1 MNYADEIKRQVSMLD
16 VSERYGLQANN
27 NGFASC
33 PFHNEKTP
41 SMKLYSGDKGFYCF
55 GCGAS
60 GDVIKFIQMYF
71 NIPFKDA
78 LKKINDDFG
87 LNLPI
92 GRKMSERQRLAISK
106 ESFKRKQEREAQK
119 TAYFRLL
126 KNFLDAHS
134 EIIRFEQPK
143 AKYKP
148 KTQDEELHPLFLES
162 LKKQE
167 QAYFNLECAEMEL
180 MKWKTK

>member
-1 MNYADEIKRQVSMLD
+1 MNYAYEIKSKVSMLD
-16 VSERYGLQANN
+16 IVDMYRIPTDRK
-27 NGFASC
+27 GFALC

-41 SMKLYSGDKGFYCF
+41 SMKIYSGEKGFYCF

-134 EIIRFEQPK
+134 EIIRFEQQK

-148 KTQDEELHPLFLES
+148 KTQDEELHPLFIES